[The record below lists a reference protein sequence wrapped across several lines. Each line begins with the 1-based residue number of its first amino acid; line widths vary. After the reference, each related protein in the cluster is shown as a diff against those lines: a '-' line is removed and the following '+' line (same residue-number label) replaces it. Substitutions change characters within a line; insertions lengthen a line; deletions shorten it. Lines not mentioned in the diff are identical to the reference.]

1 MPKVKKKARKSPA
14 TTKLSETSLTVLRL
28 VQKYPD
34 SIPYKLWRHA
44 RQSRIEISQGTIEDE
59 YHLLDGYGLIR
70 RPDGLSIF
78 GMRFLM
84 TPAGEEALKTGRVRR
99 DAKPVVSKVPA
110 RW

>member
-1 MPKVKKKARKSPA
+1 MSKSKKVREPS
-14 TTKLSETSLTVLRL
+14 TTQKLSETSLTVLRL

-44 RQSRIEISQGTIEDE
+44 RQSKIQISEDAIME
-59 YHLLDGYGLIR
+59 QYNLLDSKGLIK
-70 RPDGLSIF
+70 RPDGLSVF

-99 DAKPVVSKVPA
+99 DVKPVISKVPP